1 MATQTLPTPAEL
13 VFYEK
18 PGCVSNARQ
27 KALLVEIGHCLEVR
41 NLLVEP
47 WTAERLRPF
56 FGARPVP
63 DWFNPTA
70 PRVRSG
76 EVRPLELTEAQAL
89 ALMVADPLLIRRP
102 LIEGGGLCACGFE
115 PGPLL
120 DALGVVLEEGVDLQ
134 SCSRIGQFAEGVQ
147 PTCPPPPVV
156 AVRSATYA
164 VAGLVG

>member
-41 NLLVEP
+41 NLLTEHWVP
-47 WTAERLRPF
+47 ERLRPF
-56 FGARPVP
+56 FGDLAVC

-70 PRVRSG
+70 PRVLSG
-76 EVRPLELTEAQAL
+76 EVRPADLSEAAAL

-102 LIEGGGLCACGFE
+102 LIEAGDLRSCGFALGSFLE
-115 PGPLL
+115 
-120 DALGVVLEEGVDLQ
+120 ALGVVLDEGVDLQ
-134 SCSRIGQFAEGVQ
+134 SCSRLSQLAD
-147 PTCPPPPVV
+147 CPLPVCPIPGLTVRPV
-156 AVRSATYA
+156 ALG
-164 VAGLVG
+164 VAG